1 MALFINYFLVY
12 LHFNTINFMRK
23 ATIRFTTAFLL
34 LISLLSFT
42 VNAEKRALIV
52 AIGKYP
58 TQSGWNT
65 ISSDNDV
72 PLIKSALLKQGF
84 LPQNIATITNEQA
97 TKAGITNSFNNL
109 IRKSQEGD
117 IVVFHFSGHGQQ
129 VTDTNGDELDG
140 LDEAL
145 VPFDAGKTNLNGS
158 GNLKTHFIDDE
169 LNALLGNLRS
179 KVGSKGDVLVFLDAC
194 HTGTATR
201 STDDSDP
208 SAVYR
213 GTNEVFVIPGFEK
226 VKDSTNTQTETLY
239 SEEQPITRSSSTK
252 ISPILIISACSA
264 EQQNKE
270 YQENGKGYG
279 SLSYALSKVLS
290 NNITQMSYVSF
301 FESVSK
307 ELVEALQKKR
317 TLSKPHYQ
325 TPQME
330 GNADRKVFAGKAIDL
345 PRYFKVNKY
354 DVNGR
359 VAINAGTLNGIFAG
373 AEIAFYPADTYNR
386 TKANPITIAK
396 VDSATLFQ
404 CALTIDKNIN
414 RKQILNSWAFV
425 TKYRY
430 RTSEG
435 ENPDEMRARILRN
448 AKSSFSKV
456 DFQLIPVDNAG
467 KHLDIKSK
475 TRNGTVEF
483 KYGDRFVI
491 RVTNNDTRAMYFQ
504 LVDVMPDNA
513 IALATDANKKYD
525 YILQAGESKI
535 FPKDVFRIGE
545 DSALGMETLVLIAS
559 EKQLDLSAIENKK
572 PQPKRS
578 DSNEFEDWLNEIYSN
593 ERAIPI
599 FDSNKINIATK
610 SFIIKK

>member
-1 MALFINYFLVY
+1 MKKSALNFKLLGLFAL
-12 LHFNTINFMRK
+12 LTIHIY
-23 ATIRFTTAFLL
+23 T
-34 LISLLSFT
+34 
-42 VNAEKRALIV
+42 NAEKHALIV

-58 TQSGWNT
+58 TQSGWAT

-109 IRKSQEGD
+109 IRKSKEGD

-158 GNLKTHFIDDE
+158 GNLKTHLIDDE

-208 SAVYR
+208 NAVYR

-226 VKDSTNTQTETLY
+226 VKNSTNTQTETLY
-239 SEEQPITRSSSTK
+239 SEDQPITRSGTNQ

-279 SLSYALSKVLS
+279 SLSYALSKVLT
-290 NNITQMSYVSF
+290 NNTTGISYIAF
-301 FESVSK
+301 FESLRN
-307 ELVEALQKKR
+307 EMLPLMGR
-317 TLSKPHYQ
+317 RHYQ
-325 TPQME
+325 TPQIE
-330 GNADRKVFAGKAIDL
+330 GNPNRTFFGGKTVNI
-345 PRYFKVNKY
+345 PKYFTVNKANV
-354 DVNGR
+354 DGR
-359 VAINAGTLNGIFAG
+359 IVLNAGTLNGIFAG

-396 VDSATLFQ
+396 VDSATLFE

-435 ENPDEMRARILRN
+435 ENPDEMRARVLRN

-456 DFQLIPVDNAG
+456 DFQLIPVDNSG
-467 KHLDIKSK
+467 KHQDIKSK
-475 TRNGTVEF
+475 TRNGNIEF

-491 RVTNNDTRAMYFQ
+491 RVTNNDSKAMFFQ
-504 LVDVMPDNA
+504 LVDVMPDNV

-535 FPKDVFRIGE
+535 FPKDVFRIDAG
-545 DSALGMETLVLIAS
+545 STLGMETLVLIAS
-559 EKQLDLSAIENKK
+559 EKQLNLTAIENKK
-572 PQPKRS
+572 PQPKRAET
-578 DSNEFEDWLNEIYSN
+578 NEFEDWLNEIYSN
-593 ERAIPI
+593 ERAISI
-599 FDSNKINIATK
+599 FDSNKINIASK
-610 SFIIKK
+610 SFIVKEK